1 MPATRTTSTRRLG
14 GALFAALLA
23 LAALPGVAA
32 AASVDLGVTQ
42 TDNPDPAQTG
52 QPLAYSIAVSNAG
65 PDTAASVRL
74 VDKLPNRADLLDV
87 NAPSGTCQTNHR
99 RVTCSL
105 GDLASGANS
114 QVTIRVRPSGQ
125 DPKYRIS
132 NFATVGKRK
141 TDTRLSNNV
150 SRESTLVT
158 TPAPVICAGQKA
170 TIVGTDGNDSL
181 VGTEGPD
188 VIAALSGDDQI
199 LGLGGGDVVCGSGG
213 RDVVSAGADDD
224 VVKGGGGDDKLKGGG
239 GEDRLQGKAGADSLK
254 GGHGSDVL
262 KGGRGAD
269 HCRGGG
275 GGDVKLSC

>member
-1 MPATRTTSTRRLG
+1 M
-14 GALFAALLA
+14 
-23 LAALPGVAA
+23 
-32 AASVDLGVTQ
+32 
-42 TDNPDPAQTG
+42 
-52 QPLAYSIAVSNAG
+52 
-65 PDTAASVRL
+65 
-74 VDKLPNRADLLDV
+74 

-114 QVTIRVRPSGQ
+114 QVTIRVRPTGQ

-224 VVKGGGGDDKLKGGG
+224 VARAAAATTAKGGAGGR
-239 GEDRLQGKAGADSLK
+239 RLQEGRLQPKGESRQRRKAGAEPTTAAVAAAAMPVS
-254 GGHGSDVL
+254 
-262 KGGRGAD
+262 
-269 HCRGGG
+269 
-275 GGDVKLSC
+275 